1 MSPAGTRWPWQHTH
15 KLGTAPWAPRYI
27 KIRCNVSVQ
36 KTNSTMY
43 WRPNYQHPT
52 QLLVHRVTTYLM
64 TISTTVNHWPEQHK
78 PGRKCFTDTF
88 CFLPMTC
95 FTIPN
100 WKWDK
105 KDVVRHYQCL
115 TYSYLLVVQ
124 CLFPCNISEAFSCD
138 KIVEQFRISEAAMQT
153 SASSNVPW
161 STFQTL
167 SIDQKKIA
175 LQCRVCPTPYS
186 PWQSLPWRKKS
197 FPIFPNSKM

>member
-1 MSPAGTRWPWQHTH
+1 
-15 KLGTAPWAPRYI
+15 
-27 KIRCNVSVQ
+27 
-36 KTNSTMY
+36 MY

-64 TISTTVNHWPEQHK
+64 TISTTVSHWPEEHK

-105 KDVVRHYQCL
+105 KDVVSDWQCL
-115 TYSYLLVVQ
+115 IYSYLLVVQ
-124 CLFPCNISEAFSCD
+124 CLFPCNIRKAFSCD
-138 KIVEQFRISEAAMQT
+138 KIVDQFRISEAAMQT

-186 PWQSLPWRKKS
+186 PWQSLPWRKKPFQYFLPVRCKES
-197 FPIFPNSKM
+197 SPNPQQHVLHLKCKRIRWSGDHHTSSILVHRHII